1 MQRTAHILAFGA
13 GIVTMVSLAT
23 GIHGQSGR
31 LGPLGLPSVSALDR
45 LNLRA
50 EWSLQLP
57 MEINRDAI
65 MQAQTI
71 DEQLFVQTRT
81 GLFFAIDS
89 RTGQIQWQKQLGNG
103 GYSVMH
109 PAAANERLVFVTF
122 VTKLYAF
129 HRYTGNVEFEID
141 LGSGPTAGL
150 AADDTGVYCVLGM
163 RTGNSAAHRITVYN
177 LLNPIPVPSQQR
189 VGPIDPQ
196 RPWIKD
202 AYGSPVDEVMK
213 RYAPGTR
220 PANGGEPIPVIRP
233 YSLSNTEPTGGYTG
247 SRTPSLSPLPRIT
260 PPYTL
265 TNENYTPS
273 LNALPSLRQ
282 PYHLRTESSKY
293 IQSTP
298 SIGTIPPS
306 VAAALALTDLRP
318 KPIQPSIRWEYGLR
332 GRIEYPPLLTQ
343 RRVWVFLSPQYA
355 YAFNKKDRTLELTDR
370 LVDNITA
377 APVQAEN
384 TIYIPTANALL
395 AVNGELG
402 GTDSGL
408 ELLWRTPIPGRN
420 NHSPFIT
427 NKYVYV
433 SGDETGVICLDR
445 RTGQVLWQSDKDV
458 DTVFAANEEFVYTRD
473 RVGNLLVF
481 DAGRPTDPFRRRSL
495 PLAELEAGDYNL
507 VITNTVSDRV
517 YLATK
522 GGTILCMRDKA
533 PKYAA
538 PVRVWPTPLI
548 KPAPPKEGQNP
559 PKDGKS

>member
-1 MQRTAHILAFGA
+1 
-13 GIVTMVSLAT
+13 
-23 GIHGQSGR
+23 
-31 LGPLGLPSVSALDR
+31 
-45 LNLRA
+45 
-50 EWSLQLP
+50 

-89 RTGQIQWQKQLGNG
+89 RTGQIQWQKQLGSG

-109 PAAANERLVFVTF
+109 PAAANERLVFVTH

-163 RTGNSAAHRITVYN
+163 RSGNSAAHRITVYN

-213 RYAPGTR
+213 RYAPGTH
-220 PANGGEPIPVIRP
+220 PAHGGEQIPAIRP
-233 YSLSNTEPTGGYTG
+233 YSHSNAEPTGGYTG

-318 KPIQPSIRWEYGLR
+318 KPIQPPIRWEYGLG

-343 RRVWVFLSPQYA
+343 RRVWVFLSPQHA

-548 KPAPPKEGQNP
+548 KPAPLKEGQNP

>member
-282 PYHLRTESSKY
+282 PYQLRTESSKY

>member
-282 PYHLRTESSKY
+282 PYQLRTESSKY

-548 KPAPPKEGQNP
+548 KPAPLKEGQNP